1 MKKAN
6 AQIAPD
12 YTDIF
17 RTITFLRF
25 PATILVVIL
34 HAYTTAR
41 NLTLGDADCYIH
53 LSYILSLCMGEM
65 GVPLFFTISGF
76 LFYNQYHNIVS
87 DYTNKLKKRI
97 HSLLIPYLFWNAF
110 MILFYWILQ
119 SIPHLN
125 GYFSGSNLPVADYDI
140 MNFIRAFWDCGNWD
154 EGNGLPILQP
164 YWYIRNLMVLN
175 ICSPILYG
183 YIKHLKWVGIL
194 LPACC
199 WIYAPHLALSLSSVT
214 FFCLGGLFSIHQM
227 NIVPVMRNKRKVFS
241 FIFILS
247 IITEYI
253 CHFYTPGVYNPYL
266 HRIVLITGIPFLAS
280 TALVL
285 KDKFTIPPLLT
296 NSSFLIYTIHLP
308 IIIAI
313 RKTGSKL
320 FPAASDI
327 MNVILYIASIIL
339 TSVICIAVYYLLNK
353 YLPKTTRFI
362 TGR

>member
-1 MKKAN
+1 MKISQTKS
-6 AQIAPD
+6 IPD
-12 YTDIF
+12 YTEIF
-17 RTITFLRF
+17 QIITFLRF
-25 PATILVVIL
+25 PATMLVVIL

-41 NLTLGDADCYIH
+41 ILNLGEMDSYIH
-53 LSYILSLCMGEM
+53 LSYILSLCLGEM

-76 LFYNQYHNIVS
+76 LFFQKFNQLS

-97 HSLLIPYLFWNAF
+97 HTLLIPYLFWNAL
-110 MILFYWILQ
+110 MILAYGILQ
-119 SIPHLN
+119 SIPQLN
-125 GYFSGSNLPVADYDI
+125 GYFSGINRPITEYNTVID
-140 MNFIRAFWDCGNWD
+140 FVRAFWDCGNWN
-154 EGNGLPILQP
+154 EGNGVPILQP
-164 YWYIRNLMVLN
+164 YWYIRNLMMLT
-175 ICSPILYG
+175 ICSPILYFC
-183 YIKHLKWVGIL
+183 IKYLKWFGVI

-199 WIYAPHLALSLSSVT
+199 WIYAPHLAFTLSSLT
-214 FFCLGGLFSIHQM
+214 FFSLGALISINRINVILFMKVHFLK
-227 NIVPVMRNKRKVFS
+227 IVW
-241 FIFILS
+241 IFTAS
-247 IITEYI
+247 IIVEYI

-280 TALVL
+280 TVLVL

-339 TSVICIAVYYLLNK
+339 TSVICIAIYYLLNK